1 MTAAIMPI
9 PAYSEQRI
17 ALVKQQPTPAHRQQ
31 FHIDDH
37 GFLYVDLLP
46 DGRRLW
52 VARWLGSSWK
62 ERYQCVLGDFNK
74 LSYNQASYLEDA
86 AMNPNPI
93 AA

>member
-31 FHIDDH
+31 FHIDDR

-46 DGRRLW
+46 DGRTLW
-52 VARWLGSSWK
+52 VARWFGDGGRTK
-62 ERYQCVLGDFNK
+62 RHQQTLGDFNK
-74 LSYNQASYLEDA
+74 LSYEEASELEETAIHA
-86 AMNPNPI
+86 A
-93 AA
+93 